1 MCQGLLHTDD
11 DDVYLAR
18 RHITLPAAGSSKEVK
33 PMSEEI
39 EVLDDELDQICLEVE
54 GHLGYAYCD

>member
-1 MCQGLLHTDD
+1 
-11 DDVYLAR
+11 
-18 RHITLPAAGSSKEVK
+18 
-33 PMSEEI
+33 MSEEI